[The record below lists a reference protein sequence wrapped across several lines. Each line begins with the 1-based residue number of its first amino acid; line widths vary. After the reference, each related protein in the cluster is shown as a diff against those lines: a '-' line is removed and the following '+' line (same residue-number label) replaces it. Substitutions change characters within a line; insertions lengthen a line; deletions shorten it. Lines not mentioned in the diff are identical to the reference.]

1 MVVYADERPLL
12 QTLLMKCDGGGL
24 RIAEMYE
31 SGAAVCRVSFSVVK
45 EQNGVFHNYPF
56 CLAGKHE
63 TSYEAARH
71 EAVSDAITRLE
82 DILGESVRTCQ
93 HKKLCV
99 ARNRVRKQINRA
111 IREKNQRHEAEAS
124 LRAIESAFKEAEAAL
139 EEVGAARQ
147 VADEERN
154 IKESELQKVVHA
166 KNSVEAALGEEKK
179 KTSQLFDDL
188 DKEHEDRL
196 ACETS
201 LLHLQSQLA
210 ALDAKLAAVMAEK
223 DHITNENAKLHSDI
237 QQLIGVC
244 RAADARA
251 KAYAKQ
257 NKFLMSSASANRAG
271 QELPLML
278 VEKLDAPAHGQ

>member
-24 RIAEMYE
+24 RIAEIYE

-71 EAVSDAITRLE
+71 EVVSDAIAHLE

-111 IREKNQRHEAEAS
+111 IRVKNQRHEAEAS

-139 EEVGAARQ
+139 EEAGAARQ
-147 VADEERN
+147 VTDELYRQADEERK
-154 IKESELQKVVHA
+154 IKESELQEVVHA
-166 KNSVEAALGEEKK
+166 KNSVEAALGQEKK
-179 KTSQLFDDL
+179 
-188 DKEHEDRL
+188 R
-196 ACETS
+196 
-201 LLHLQSQLA
+201 HLS
-210 ALDAKLAAVMAEK
+210 
-223 DHITNENAKLHSDI
+223 
-237 QQLIGVC
+237 C
-244 RAADARA
+244 
-251 KAYAKQ
+251 
-257 NKFLMSSASANRAG
+257 LMI
-271 QELPLML
+271 
-278 VEKLDAPAHGQ
+278 